1 MNNKISEKIKL
12 WGIVQGVG
20 FRPFV
25 VRLADYYGIKGQV
38 LNVGG
43 LVEIQLTDTEENIEK
58 FIDALKKEKPEPAE
72 IVHVKRERIE
82 FVQYEG
88 FTILDSNEGDD
99 EAGMIPADLA
109 ICPECLRE
117 LKETAN
123 PRYYHPFIS
132 CMVCGPRYTII
143 DKIPYDRENTAMIEF
158 PMCEFCHEQYADR
171 NDRRFHAQTISCYDC
186 GPQLESLSLLNTE
199 FQERDGFNPDK
210 KMQNQK
216 NLIDFAAERLSH
228 GEIIAFKCVGG
239 YNLACNPLDD
249 AAVEKLRIL
258 KGREEKPFAIMFKDL
273 EMVRKYCMVSPEEE
287 SLITSSAR
295 PILLLEKSE
304 KSDRAESE
312 KSARAEWRTNLTG
325 RADCKEFEKSRFIGS
340 FLPSMGG
347 QYLLLEKFDGPL
359 IMTSANVS
367 SLPMIKDDQEMLDF
381 MKKSNGLISEVISN
395 KREIKLRVDDSVA
408 RVIDGQPQMI
418 RRSKGYTPVPLYINM
433 GEKRPGKEMMV
444 LAAGGQLKNSFAVG
458 KGGFSYVSQYFG
470 DLDSLENCNIYED
483 NIERM
488 KALFR
493 IEPSIV
499 VCDLHPLYNS
509 TIIGK
514 KYAKK
519 HGIPVLEIQHHH
531 AHVAS
536 VMAEH
541 GINDPVIGVSFDGTG
556 YGADG
561 KIWGGEVLL
570 CHKEKYERLSHLKYV
585 KMVGGDSSMKEGWK
599 SAMCYLSQ
607 VTKVLEEDEFEV
619 DISEIV
625 NYDADFEGRES
636 RENGNKNGS
645 ENGNENEVVILNKY
659 AGIKMKNWPIIKAAL
674 DYNINTIESSSM
686 GRLFDAVSSML
697 GICQENN
704 YEGQCAILL
713 EDAAARAMK
722 DPGVNLAD
730 DLALKFHLNVAGV
743 ILEQCEKFRK
753 KTGVNK
759 VALSGGV
766 FQNKILMEESLAL
779 LRAGKFE
786 VFYNISVSPN
796 DGGIALGQNY
806 VAMHHLAKW

>member
-25 VRLADYYGIKGQV
+25 VRLADYYGTKGQV

-43 LVEIQLTDTEENIEK
+43 LVEIRLTDTEENIEK

-99 EAGMIPADLA
+99 EAAMIPADLA

-117 LKETAN
+117 LKETTN
-123 PRYYHPFIS
+123 PRYHHPFIS

-186 GPQLESLSLLNTE
+186 GPQLESLSALNTE
-199 FQERDGFNPDK
+199 FQERGGFNLDE

-216 NLIDFAAERLSH
+216 NLIDFVAERLSH

-239 YNLACNPLDD
+239 YNLVGNPLDD

-304 KSDRAESE
+304 KS
-312 KSARAEWRTNLTG
+312 ARAEWRTNLTG

-359 IMTSANVS
+359 IMTSANVAG
-367 SLPMIKDDQEMLDF
+367 LPMIKDDQEMLDF
-381 MKKSNGLISEVISN
+381 MKKSNGLILEIIAN

-408 RVIDGQPQMI
+408 RIIDGQPQMI

-433 GEKRPGKEMMV
+433 GERRPGKEMMV
-444 LAAGGQLKNSFAVG
+444 LAAGGHLKNSFAVS
-458 KGGFSYVSQYFG
+458 KGPFSYVSQYFG

-493 IEPSIV
+493 IEPCMV
-499 VCDLHPLYNS
+499 ACDLHPLYNS

-519 HGIPVLEIQHHH
+519 YDIPVLEIQHHH
-531 AHVAS
+531 AHIAS

-541 GINDPVIGVSFDGTG
+541 GINDTVIGVSFDGTG

-561 KIWGGEVLL
+561 EIWGGEILL
-570 CHKEKYERLSHLKYV
+570 CHKEKYERMSHLKYV

-599 SAMCYLSQ
+599 SAMCYSIQ
-607 VTKVLEEDEFEV
+607 GTKALEEDEFEV

-636 RENGNKNGS
+636 NENGNKNGA
-645 ENGNENEVVILNKY
+645 VLLNKY
-659 AGIKMKNWPIIKAAL
+659 GVTKRKNWPIIKAAL
-674 DYNINTIESSSM
+674 DHNINTIESSSM

-697 GICQENN
+697 DICQENN

-722 DPGVNLAD
+722 APGENLAD
-730 DLALKFHLNVAGV
+730 DLALKFHLNVAGA

-806 VAMHHLAKW
+806 VAMHHLTKWQ

>member
-25 VRLADYYGIKGQV
+25 VKLADHYGIKGQV
-38 LNVGG
+38 LNIGG
-43 LVEIQLTDTEENIEK
+43 LVEIRLTDTEENIGK

-72 IVHVKRERIE
+72 IVHIKRERIE

-99 EAGMIPADLA
+99 EAAMIPADIA
-109 ICPECLRE
+109 ICPECLKE
-117 LKETAN
+117 LKEIAN
-123 PRYYHPFIS
+123 PRYHHPFIS

-186 GPQLESLSLLNTE
+186 GPQFESISLLNTDVQSTDI
-199 FQERDGFNPDK
+199 QEHEGFNLDGK
-210 KMQNQK
+210 IENQK
-216 NLIDFAAERLSH
+216 NLINFAAARLSR
-228 GEIIAFKCVGG
+228 GEIIGFKCVGG
-239 YNLACNPLDD
+239 YNLVCNPLDD

-273 EMVRKYCMVSPEEE
+273 EMVRKYCQVSPEEE

-304 KSDRAESE
+304 KSE

-359 IMTSANVS
+359 IMTSANIS

-381 MKKSNGLISEVISN
+381 MEKSNGLISVVIAN

-408 RVIDGQPQMI
+408 RVIDGQPQLI

-433 GEKRPGKEMMV
+433 GEKRPGKEIMA
-444 LAAGGQLKNSFAVG
+444 LATGGHLKNSFAVS
-458 KGGFSYVSQYFG
+458 KGPFSYVSQYFG

-493 IEPSIV
+493 IEPRV
-499 VCDLHPLYNS
+499 VACDLHPLYNS

-541 GINDPVIGVSFDGTG
+541 GINDAIIGVSFDGTG
-556 YGADG
+556 FGADG
-561 KIWGGEVLL
+561 KIWGGEILL

-599 SAMCYLSQ
+599 SAICYINQ
-607 VTKVLEEDEFEV
+607 GIKVLEEDEFEV
-619 DISEIV
+619 DICEIV
-625 NYDADFEGRES
+625 NYNAKTDDIKK
-636 RENGNKNGS
+636 KN
-645 ENGNENEVVILNKY
+645 E
-659 AGIKMKNWPIIKAAL
+659 PIIKAAL
-674 DYNINTIESSSM
+674 DHNINTIESSSM

-697 GICQENN
+697 DICQENN

-722 DPGVNLAD
+722 DSGANLAD
-730 DLALKFHLNVAGV
+730 DLALKFHLNVAGSV
-743 ILEQCEKFRK
+743 LEQCEKFRI

-759 VALSGGV
+759 VALT
-766 FQNKILMEESLAL
+766 
-779 LRAGKFE
+779 
-786 VFYNISVSPN
+786 
-796 DGGIALGQNY
+796 
-806 VAMHHLAKW
+806 

>member
-99 EAGMIPADLA
+99 EAAMIPADLA
-109 ICPECLRE
+109 ICPECLKE
-117 LKETAN
+117 LKDKTN
-123 PRYYHPFIS
+123 SRYQHPFIS

-143 DKIPYDRENTAMIEF
+143 DRIPYDRENTAMIEF

-186 GPQLESLSLLNTE
+186 GPQLESLRLRHTDVQEHKE
-199 FQERDGFNPDK
+199 FNLVE
-210 KMQNQK
+210 KMQNQRI
-216 NLIDFAAERLSH
+216 LIDSAADLLLQ
-228 GEIIAFKCVGG
+228 GAIIGFKCVGG
-239 YNLACNPLDD
+239 YNLVCNPLDD
-249 AAVEKLRIL
+249 SAVEKLRIL

-273 EMVRKYCMVSPEEE
+273 EMVRKYCQVSPEEE

-295 PILLLEKSE
+295 PILLLEKPE
-304 KSDRAESE
+304 KSG
-312 KSARAEWRTNLTG
+312 KSARAEWRTNLAG

-433 GEKRPGKEMMV
+433 EEKRPGKETMI
-444 LAAGGQLKNSFAVG
+444 LATGGQLKNSFAVS
-458 KGGFSYVSQYFG
+458 KGPFSYVSQYFG

-483 NIERM
+483 NIESM
-488 KALFR
+488 KTLFR
-493 IEPSIV
+493 VEPCLV
-499 VCDLHPLYNS
+499 ACDLHPLYNS

-531 AHVAS
+531 AHIAS

-541 GINDPVIGVSFDGTG
+541 GINDAVIGVSFDGTG

-561 KIWGGEVLL
+561 KIWGGEILF
-570 CHKEKYERLSHLKYV
+570 CRKERVERLSHLKYV

-599 SAMCYLSQ
+599 SAICYLNQ
-607 VTKVLEEDEFEV
+607 DAKMLEEDEFEI

-625 NYDADFEGRES
+625 NYNAKTDGI
-636 RENGNKNGS
+636 KS
-645 ENGNENEVVILNKY
+645 ENG
-659 AGIKMKNWPIIKAAL
+659 PIIKAAL

-697 GICQENN
+697 GICQEND
-704 YEGQCAILL
+704 YEGKCAILL

-722 DPGVNLAD
+722 VPGASLTD
-730 DLALKFHLNVAGV
+730 DLALKFHIHVAGTV
-743 ILEQCEKFRK
+743 IEQCEKFRI

-759 VALSGGV
+759 VALTGGV
-766 FQNKILMEESLAL
+766 FQNKILMEECLQL
-779 LRAGKFE
+779 LRASKFE

-806 VAMHHLAKW
+806 IAMHYLMSSV

>member
-1 MNNKISEKIKL
+1 MKNKISEIIKL

-25 VRLADYYGIKGQV
+25 VKLADHYGIKGQV
-38 LNVGG
+38 LNIGG
-43 LVEIQLTDTEENIEK
+43 LVEIRLTDTEENIEK

-72 IVHVKRERIE
+72 IVHIKRDRIE

-99 EAGMIPADLA
+99 EAAMIPADLA

-123 PRYYHPFIS
+123 PRYHHPFIS

-158 PMCEFCHEQYADR
+158 PMCELCREEYTDR

-186 GPQLESLSLLNTE
+186 GPQLELLCAPETE
-199 FQERDGFNPDK
+199 EQEQEKFNLNE

-216 NLIDFAAERLSH
+216 NLIDFAAELLSQ
-228 GEIIAFKCVGG
+228 GEIIGFKCVGG
-239 YNLACNPLDD
+239 YNLVCNPLDD
-249 AAVEKLRIL
+249 VAVEKLRIL

-287 SLITSSAR
+287 SLIASSAR
-295 PILLLEKSE
+295 PILLLEKL
-304 KSDRAESE
+304 E

-367 SLPMIKDDQEMLDF
+367 SLPIIKDDQEMLDF

-408 RVIDGQPQMI
+408 RVIDGQPQLI

-433 GEKRPGKEMMV
+433 GEKRPEKEIMI
-444 LAAGGQLKNSFAVG
+444 LATGGQLKNSFAVS
-458 KGGFSYVSQYFG
+458 KGPFSYVSQYFG
-470 DLDSLENCNIYED
+470 DLDSLETCNIYED
-483 NIERM
+483 SIERM

-493 IEPSIV
+493 IEPCMV

-514 KYAKK
+514 KYAEK
-519 HGIPVLEIQHHH
+519 HHIPVLEIQHHH
-531 AHVAS
+531 AHIAS

-541 GINDPVIGVSFDGTG
+541 GINDAVIGISFDGTG
-556 YGADG
+556 YGTDG
-561 KIWGGEVLL
+561 KIWGGEILL
-570 CHKEKYERLSHLKYV
+570 CHKEKYERLSHLQYV

-599 SAMCYLSQ
+599 SAMCY
-607 VTKVLEEDEFEV
+607 VNHKTRRLEEDEFEI

-625 NYDADFEGRES
+625 NYDAGIEGR
-636 RENGNKNGS
+636 KI
-645 ENGNENEVVILNKY
+645 NGNEK
-659 AGIKMKNWPIIKAAL
+659 GTIIKAAL

-686 GRLFDAVSSML
+686 GRLFDAVSSLL

-722 DPGVNLAD
+722 ASGVNLTD
-730 DLALKFHLNVAGV
+730 DLALKFHLDVAGAV
-743 ILEQCEKFRK
+743 LEQCEKFRT

-759 VALSGGV
+759 VALTGGV
-766 FQNKILMEESLAL
+766 FQNKILMEQSLTL
-779 LRAGKFE
+779 LRKGKFE
-786 VFYNISVSPN
+786 VFYNISVSLN
-796 DGGIALGQNY
+796 DGGIALGQTY
-806 VAMHHLAKW
+806 IAIHHLTHPV

>member
-1 MNNKISEKIKL
+1 MNNIITEKIKL

-25 VRLADYYGIKGQV
+25 VKLADQYEIKGQV

-43 LVEIQLTDTEENIEK
+43 LVEIQITDTKENIEE
-58 FIDALKKEKPEPAE
+58 FINALKKEKPGPAE
-72 IVHVKRERIE
+72 IVHIKREQIE
-82 FVQYEG
+82 LMEFDA
-88 FTILDSNEGDD
+88 FSILDSNEGDD
-99 EAGMIPADLA
+99 EAAMIPADLA

-117 LKETAN
+117 LKDAKN
-123 PRYYHPFIS
+123 PRYQHPFIS

-143 DKIPYDRENTAMIEF
+143 DKIPYDRENTAMMEF
-158 PMCEFCHEQYADR
+158 PMCEFCQEEYTDR

-186 GPQLESLSLLNTE
+186 GPQLESISETRADATENAGLNLDE
-199 FQERDGFNPDK
+199 
-210 KMQNQK
+210 KMQNQRK
-216 NLIDFAAERLSH
+216 LIEHAAEILLQ
-228 GEIIAFKCVGG
+228 GKIIGFKCVGG
-239 YNLACNPLDD
+239 YNLVCNPLDD
-249 AAVEKLRIL
+249 SAMEKLRIL
-258 KGREEKPFAIMFKDL
+258 KGREEKPFAVMFKDL
-273 EMVRKYCMVSPEEE
+273 EMVRKYCLVSTEEE

-295 PILLLEKSE
+295 PILLLEKS
-304 KSDRAESE
+304 
-312 KSARAEWRTNLTG
+312 ARARRRTNLPEET
-325 RADCKEFEKSRFIGS
+325 DCKEFEKSRYIGS

-381 MKKSNGLISEVISN
+381 MAKSDGLISEVLSN

-408 RVIDGQPQMI
+408 RVIDGQPQLI
-418 RRSKGYTPVPLYINM
+418 RRSKGYSPVPLFINM
-433 GEKRPGKEMMV
+433 GEEKPGKETMV
-444 LAAGGQLKNSFAVG
+444 LAMGGQLKNSFAVS
-458 KGGFSYVSQYFG
+458 KGPFSYVSQYFG

-493 IEPSIV
+493 IEPCLV
-499 VCDLHPLYNS
+499 ACDLHPLYNS

-519 HGIPVLEIQHHH
+519 NHIPVLEIQHHH

-541 GINDPVIGVSFDGTG
+541 GINDAVIGVSFDGTG
-556 YGADG
+556 YGTDG
-561 KIWGGEVLL
+561 KIWGGEILF
-570 CHKEKYERLSHLKYV
+570 CRKERVERLAHLKYV

-599 SAMCYLSQ
+599 SAICYLNQ
-607 VTKVLEEDEFEV
+607 DAKIPEEDEFKI
-619 DISEIV
+619 DISEIAS
-625 NYDADFEGRES
+625 YGADAE
-636 RENGNKNGS
+636 
-645 ENGNENEVVILNKY
+645 
-659 AGIKMKNWPIIKAAL
+659 GIKREQGPIIKAAL

-686 GRLFDAVSSML
+686 GRLFDAVSSLL

-722 DPGVNLAD
+722 APGESRAD
-730 DLALKFHLNVAGV
+730 DLALKFHINVAGAV
-743 ILEQCEKFRK
+743 IEQCEKFRI

-759 VALSGGV
+759 VALTGGV
-766 FQNKILMEESLAL
+766 FQNKILMEECLAL
-779 LRAGKFE
+779 LRTAKFE

-806 VAMHHLAKW
+806 IAMHHLKSSV